1 MQLSLSIHR
10 CRRRPICFCIQW
22 YDNAHPLISAL
33 ALIRTHW
40 FLNFLFFLLQIS
52 KYLFWWG
59 PFLITFWASLASSI
73 FCIHALTRDFSL
85 GGALVHQLLPGPWSS
100 RKTWQ
105 AAESGLWEE
114 IEIQRKLT
122 RWLFINP
129 RLVVRIELLVL
140 HLPASDPWSQLPW
153 MLDFTSKEIH
163 DPWWVLVG
171 LSNFSFCLC
180 FAF

>member
-22 YDNAHPLISAL
+22 YDNALPLISAQY
-33 ALIRTHW
+33 ALISQFSILSSSNFQIFVLVRTFSYY
-40 FLNFLFFLLQIS
+40 FLGL
-52 KYLFWWG
+52 
-59 PFLITFWASLASSI
+59 SSI
-73 FCIHALTRDFSL
+73 FCIHALTRDFAL

-122 RWLFINP
+122 HWLFINP

-153 MLDFTSKEIH
+153 MLEVTSKEIH
-163 DPWWVLVG
+163 DPWWVLVD
-171 LSNFSFCLC
+171 LSNVSFCMCL
-180 FAF
+180 AF